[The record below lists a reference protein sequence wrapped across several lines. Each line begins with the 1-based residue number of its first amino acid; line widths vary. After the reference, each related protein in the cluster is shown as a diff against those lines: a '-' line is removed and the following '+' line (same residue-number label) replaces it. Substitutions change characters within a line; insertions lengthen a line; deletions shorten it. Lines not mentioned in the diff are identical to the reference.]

1 MRHRRSDGDVTR
13 GEQPG
18 GRWRIEDVL
27 DRTDLATLLDHL
39 AEPATHSVRGRRWHC
54 PLPEHDDHHASV
66 TMHTDHRGHERWRCW
81 SGDDTHRGDAIDLAA
96 ATQHLPRAEAIDW
109 LAQRAGMIPDHP
121 LPAAARKPR
130 RSAPTVVPLDPAVTR
145 YADACERILWGPSGR
160 PVHDWLHDRGLD
172 DDVLRGNHVGAD
184 PGRRMMR
191 RQRGLPYGNSIAA
204 VFPALDPTGNV
215 RYLQTRYL
223 EPGDGPKYDNPAAAL
238 GSNPRL
244 AWTRTDSPPRPG
256 VLVVCEGIPDALTAA
271 QAGFTAAAVLGS
283 QAPDQSVA
291 ARLATHA
298 ERHHLAIVAVID
310 NDPAGRAWGQRLGD
324 LLAGHDHEL
333 TIIEPP
339 TEWLDLNAWALSDPR
354 WVDRLPDLETPET
367 CSLGRFTDSAVIP
380 EDVGLHA

>member
-1 MRHRRSDGDVTR
+1 MTR

-18 GRWRIEDVL
+18 GRWHIEDVL
-27 DRTDLATLLDHL
+27 SRTDLATLLDHL
-39 AEPATHSVRGRRWHC
+39 AEPATHNVRGRRWHC

-81 SGDDTHRGDAIDLAA
+81 SGDDNHRGDAIDLAV
-96 ATQHLPRAEAIDW
+96 ATQSLSRAEAIDW
-109 LAQRAGMIPDHP
+109 LAQRAGMIPDQP
-121 LPAAARKPR
+121 LPTPARKPR
-130 RSAPTVVPLDPAVTR
+130 PAAPTVVPLDPAVTR
-145 YADACERILWGPSGR
+145 YADACERILWGSSGR
-160 PVHDWLHDRGLD
+160 PVRDWLHQRGLD
-172 DDVLRGNHVGAD
+172 DNVLRVNHVGAD
-184 PGRRMMR
+184 PGRAMMR
-191 RQRGLPYGNSIAA
+191 RQRGLPYGTSSAA

-215 RYLQTRYL
+215 RYLQSRYL

-244 AWTRTDSPPRPG
+244 AWTRTDAAPRPD

-310 NDPAGRAWGQRLGD
+310 NDPAGRTWGQRLGD
-324 LLAGHDHEL
+324 LLVDHGHEL
-333 TIIEPP
+333 AIIEPP
-339 TEWLDLNAWALSDPR
+339 AEGLDLNAWALSDPHWAQR
-354 WVDRLPDLETPET
+354 FPDGQTREAT
-367 CSLGRFTDSAVIP
+367 SLGQVTDSPRIA
-380 EDVGLHA
+380 DVGLHA

>member
-1 MRHRRSDGDVTR
+1 MRHRRSDGDVTS
-13 GEQPG
+13 GQPAV
-18 GRWRIEDVL
+18 RWRIEDVL
-27 DRTDLATLLDHL
+27 ARTDLTALLDHL

-81 SGDDTHRGDAIDLAA
+81 SGDDTHRGDAIDLVA
-96 ATQHLPRAEAIDW
+96 ATQHLVRAEAIDW
-109 LAQRAGMIPDHP
+109 LAQRAGMIPDQP
-121 LPAAARKPR
+121 LPAARKPR
-130 RSAPTVVPLDPAVTR
+130 PTTQAVVPLDPCVTR
-145 YADACERILWGPSGR
+145 YAAACERILWGPSGE
-160 PVHDWLHDRGLD
+160 PVRNWLHERGLNN
-172 DDVLRGNHVGAD
+172 DVLRVNHVGAD
-184 PGRRMMR
+184 PGRRVMR
-191 RQRGLPYGNSIAA
+191 RQRGLPYGNSIAT

-215 RYLQTRYL
+215 RYLQARYL

-244 AWTRTDSPPRPG
+244 AWTRAGNPPRPG

-291 ARLATHA
+291 VRLASRA
-298 ERHHLAIVAVID
+298 EHHDLAIVAVID
-310 NDPAGRAWGQRLGD
+310 NDPSGRAWGQRLGD
-324 LLAGHDHEL
+324 LLTGHGHGL

-339 TEWLDLNAWALSDPR
+339 AEGLDLNAWALSEPG
-354 WVDRLPDLETPET
+354 WVDRLPDGTTHQTPY
-367 CSLGRFTDSAVIP
+367 LARVTDSALIS